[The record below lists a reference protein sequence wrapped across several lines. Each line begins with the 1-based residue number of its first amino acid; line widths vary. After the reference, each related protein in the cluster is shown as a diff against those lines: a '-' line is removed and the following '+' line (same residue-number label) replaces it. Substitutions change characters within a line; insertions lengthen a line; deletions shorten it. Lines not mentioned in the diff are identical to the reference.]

1 MYSKVSKYSCI
12 LHCYGLLIT
21 LFFLISDEFRSER
34 GLSIRFKYFFLIYI
48 RCTIFIHREQQQ
60 RFGIKVIIMKNCQKL
75 QFEITQK
82 GSTAEKKFLRKRDY
96 PCVHVI

>member
-12 LHCYGLLIT
+12 LHCNGLLIT
-21 LFFLISDEFRSER
+21 LFVLISDEFRSER
-34 GLSIRFKYFFLIYI
+34 FSIRFEHFFLIYI
-48 RCTIFIHREQQQ
+48 RCIIFIHRKQQQ
-60 RFGIKVIIMKNCQKL
+60 RFGIKVINMKNCQKL

-82 GSTAEKKFLRKRDY
+82 GSTAEKKFLRKYCY

>member
-12 LHCYGLLIT
+12 LHCSRPLIT
-21 LFFLISDEFRSER
+21 LFVLISDKFRFER
-34 GLSIRFKYFFLIYI
+34 LSLRFEHFTLIHI
-48 RCTIFIHREQQQ
+48 RCMIFIHRKQQQ
-60 RFGIKVIIMKNCQKL
+60 RFGIKVIIMKYCQKL